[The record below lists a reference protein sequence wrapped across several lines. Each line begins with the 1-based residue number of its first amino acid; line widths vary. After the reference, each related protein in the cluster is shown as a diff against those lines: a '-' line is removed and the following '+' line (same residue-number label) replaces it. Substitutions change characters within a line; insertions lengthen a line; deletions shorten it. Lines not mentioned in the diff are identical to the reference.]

1 MKKTKNTIIVIGI
14 AFIIFLLFV
23 PVVSYTAF
31 KLAIKEK
38 TFNHLITTRE
48 LLVDQIENY
57 FHERLGDVNVL
68 SENPTTAQALSSF
81 AQAFKN
87 SGIKSAKYAEIAD
100 TYQPLMNHYVSNYGY
115 TNIFLVNISG
125 DVIFSAKEDEYTGI
139 NLLTTENSRL
149 KIAKIFKKGME
160 EIAFDDYTWH
170 HDEDDFVAYF
180 ASPVYDNKVPVG
192 VLLTEIPFSHLDAML
207 SRRKGLGETGEM
219 YLVGKD
225 GLMRSNSRFSE
236 ETTVLKRKVDT
247 EATRDAFYGNAGT
260 QIIDDYRGVPVLSA
274 YTPLNFKT
282 VDWVLLVEIDKKEAF
297 ETIHTVEIKPLIIAL
312 SIGAI
317 TMTYLYLKSKSKD
330 LESIEESKTC

>member
-1 MKKTKNTIIVIGI
+1 MIKIKNAFFTIGI
-14 AFIIFLLFV
+14 ALLIFLITI
-23 PVVSYTAF
+23 PIISYTAF

-115 TNIFLVNISG
+115 TNIFLVDISG

-297 ETIHTVEIKPLIIAL
+297 ETIRTVEIKLLVIAL
-312 SIGAI
+312 SIGVI

>member
-1 MKKTKNTIIVIGI
+1 MKKTKNTIITIGI
-14 AFIIFLLFV
+14 AFFIFLISI
-23 PVVSYTAF
+23 PIISYTAF

-57 FHERLGDVNVL
+57 FYERLGDVDVL
-68 SENPTTAQALSSF
+68 AGNPTTAQALSRF
-81 AQAFKN
+81 AQAFKS
-87 SGIKSAKYAEIAD
+87 SGIKSAKYTEIAD
-100 TYQPLMNHYVSNYGY
+100 IYQPLMNHYVSNYGY
-115 TNIFLVNISG
+115 TNIFLVDRNG

-170 HDEDDFVAYF
+170 HDENDFVAYF
-180 ASPVYDNKVPVG
+180 ASPVYDNKVPLG
-192 VLLTEIPFSHLDAML
+192 VLLTEIPFSHLDAIL

-219 YLVGKD
+219 YMVGKD

-236 ETTVLKRKVDT
+236 ETTVLKKKVDT
-247 EATRDAFYGNAGT
+247 EATRDAFNGNTGT
-260 QIIDDYRGVPVLSA
+260 QIIDDYRDVPVLSA
-274 YTPLNFKT
+274 YTPLNFKS

-297 ETIHTVEIKPLIIAL
+297 ETIRTVEIRLLIVALII
-312 SIGAI
+312 GVI
-317 TMTYLYLKSKSKD
+317 TIAYLYLKNKNQV
-330 LESIEESKTC
+330 LESIKESKT

>member
-1 MKKTKNTIIVIGI
+1 MKKTKNTIFTIGI

-23 PVVSYTAF
+23 PIVSYTAF

-68 SENPTTAQALSSF
+68 AENPTTAQALSSF

-115 TNIFLVNISG
+115 TNIFLVDISG

-297 ETIHTVEIKPLIIAL
+297 ETIRTVEIKLLVIAL

-317 TMTYLYLKSKSKD
+317 TMIYLYLKSKSKD

>member
-1 MKKTKNTIIVIGI
+1 MKKIKNTIFTIGI

-23 PVVSYTAF
+23 PIVSYTAF

-68 SENPTTAQALSSF
+68 AENPTTAQALSSF

-87 SGIKSAKYAEIAD
+87 SGIKSAEYAEIAD

-115 TNIFLVNISG
+115 TNIFLVDISG

-139 NLLTTENSRL
+139 NLLTTENSLL
-149 KIAKIFKKGME
+149 KIARIFKKGME

-192 VLLTEIPFSHLDAML
+192 ALLTEIPFSHLDAML

-297 ETIHTVEIKPLIIAL
+297 ETIRTVEIKLLVVAL
-312 SIGAI
+312 SIGVI
-317 TMTYLYLKSKSKD
+317 TMIYLYLKNKNQV

>member
-1 MKKTKNTIIVIGI
+1 MKKTKNTIFTIGI

-23 PVVSYTAF
+23 PIVSYTAF

-57 FHERLGDVNVL
+57 FYERLGDVNVL
-68 SENPTTAQALSSF
+68 AENPTTAQALSSF
-81 AQAFKN
+81 AQAFKD

-115 TNIFLVNISG
+115 TNIFLVDISG

-160 EIAFDDYTWH
+160 EITFDDYTWH

-180 ASPVYDNKVPVG
+180 ASPVYDNKVLVG

-236 ETTVLKRKVDT
+236 ETTVLKKKVDT

-297 ETIHTVEIKPLIIAL
+297 ETIRTVEIKLLVIAL

-317 TMTYLYLKSKSKD
+317 TMIYLYLKSKSKD

>member
-1 MKKTKNTIIVIGI
+1 
-14 AFIIFLLFV
+14 
-23 PVVSYTAF
+23 
-31 KLAIKEK
+31 
-38 TFNHLITTRE
+38 
-48 LLVDQIENY
+48 
-57 FHERLGDVNVL
+57 
-68 SENPTTAQALSSF
+68 
-81 AQAFKN
+81 
-87 SGIKSAKYAEIAD
+87 
-100 TYQPLMNHYVSNYGY
+100 
-115 TNIFLVNISG
+115 
-125 DVIFSAKEDEYTGI
+125 
-139 NLLTTENSRL
+139 
-149 KIAKIFKKGME
+149 ME

-180 ASPVYDNKVPVG
+180 ASPVYDNKVLVG

-297 ETIHTVEIKPLIIAL
+297 ETIRTVEIKLLVIAL
-312 SIGAI
+312 SIGVI
-317 TMTYLYLKSKSKD
+317 TMIYLYLKSKSKD